1 MDYKSEIVESYKGFD
16 IVYYLNGGRMGCGRT
31 AYYCIVKE
39 GELLS
44 ILALNSPKAC
54 RNVINAHLR
63 VMEETPKPIYK

>member
-1 MDYKSEIVESYKGFD
+1 MAIIRETEKYKGFS
-16 IVYYLNGGRMGCGRT
+16 IVYYINGGRIDCERT
-31 AYYCIVKE
+31 GYYCILEE

-63 VMEETPKPIYK
+63 VVEETPKPIYK